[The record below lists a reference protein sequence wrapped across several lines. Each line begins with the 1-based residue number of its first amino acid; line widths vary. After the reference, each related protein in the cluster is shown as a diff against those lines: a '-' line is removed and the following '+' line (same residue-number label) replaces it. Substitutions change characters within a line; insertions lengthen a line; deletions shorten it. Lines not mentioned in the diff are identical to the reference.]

1 MVFKRISLKTFFFR
15 GVLLQEINSNPW
27 HIGPSSGRA
36 A

>member
-1 MVFKRISLKTFFFR
+1 V
-15 GVLLQEINSNPW
+15 VLLQGINSNPW